1 MEASRQG
8 SETLVAAL
16 IDFEN
21 VGLDSIQWLF
31 DQISD
36 VGRIIVKRAYADW
49 SSAGNKR
56 DQLLELGIEPIQQFH
71 SGPKGK
77 NSSDIRL
84 AIDAVDL
91 LHQSPVNTFVIVS
104 SDSDFIPLV
113 NKLRAG
119 GKTVIGA
126 GRKATAPR
134 TLVISC
140 DKYHYLDQDKRIG
153 VSVQPVAEQSS
164 DILLI
169 RAVRATLDEQG
180 SVVGSKLCQTMQ
192 RLDPSFDFRALGY
205 ATFAKYLEA
214 SPAVKVK
221 RPRGPG
227 DVTVE
232 LVDSTLPTFK
242 RPSQTIDW
250 DREID
255 ARWSTKQAKYGH
267 SLPGPVAA
275 KVAAEIIGVSKL
287 KDSQYK
293 TLQGLL
299 ESSKHLD
306 ARWSREGNVIVKR
319 SSTLSPHSNVVSAH
333 QD

>member
-16 IDFEN
+16 VDFEN

-49 SSAGNKR
+49 SSAGNRR

-91 LHQSPVNTFVIVS
+91 LHQSPVDTFVIVS

-113 NKLRAG
+113 NKLRAA

-126 GRKATAPR
+126 GRKVTAPR

-140 DKYHYLDQDKRIG
+140 DKYYYLDQNRRIG
-153 VSVQPVAEQSS
+153 ISGQPAEEQSS

-169 RAVRATLDEQG
+169 RAVQATMDEQG
-180 SVVGSKLCQTMQ
+180 GVVGSKLCQTMQ

-214 SPAVKVK
+214 SPAVKIK

-232 LVDSTLPTFK
+232 LVDSTLSTLEQPL
-242 RPSQTIDW
+242 QANDW

-255 ARWSTKQAKYGH
+255 ARWSEKQAKYGH

-275 KVAAEIIGVSKL
+275 KVAAKVIGVNKL

-299 ESSKHLD
+299 ESSECLD
-306 ARWSREGNVIVKR
+306 TRWSRDGNVIIKR
-319 SSTLSPHSNVVSAH
+319 SST
-333 QD
+333 

>member
-1 MEASRQG
+1 METIGQG
-8 SETLVAAL
+8 NETLVAAL

-36 VGRIIVKRAYADW
+36 IGRIIVKRAYADW
-49 SSAGNKR
+49 SNAGNRR

-91 LHQSPVNTFVIVS
+91 LHQSPVDTFAIVS

-113 NKLRAG
+113 NKLRSA

-126 GRKATAPR
+126 GRKATVPN

-140 DKYHYLDQDKRIG
+140 DKYYYLGQDRKVG
-153 VSVQPVAEQSS
+153 VASQSTEKQGS
-164 DILLI
+164 DNLLI
-169 RAVRATLDEQG
+169 RAVQATMDEQG
-180 SVVGSKLCQTMQ
+180 KVLGSKLHQTMQ
-192 RLDPSFDFRALGY
+192 RLDPGFDFRTLGFT
-205 ATFAKYLEA
+205 TFVKYLK
-214 SPAVKVK
+214 SSLAVQVK
-221 RPRGPG
+221 HPKGPG

-232 LVDSTLPTFK
+232 LADSTLPTSEK
-242 RPSQTIDW
+242 LEQAKDW

-255 ARWSTKQAKYGH
+255 VGWSERQTKSKH

-275 KVAAEIIGVSKL
+275 KVAAKVIGVSKL

-299 ESSKHLD
+299 ESSEYLG
-306 ARWSREGNVIVKR
+306 ARWDRDKNTIIRR
-319 SSTLSPHSNVVSAH
+319 SSS
-333 QD
+333 

>member
-1 MEASRQG
+1 MEFSRQ
-8 SETLVAAL
+8 SVETLVAAL

-91 LHQSPVNTFVIVS
+91 LHQSPIDTFVIVS

-113 NKLRAG
+113 NKLRAA
-119 GKTVIGA
+119 GKSVIGA
-126 GRKATAPR
+126 GRKATVPR

-140 DKYHYLDQDKRIG
+140 DKYYFLDQNRGIG
-153 VSVQPVAEQSS
+153 VSGHPTEEQSG
-164 DILLI
+164 DNLLI
-169 RAVRATLDEQG
+169 RAIQATIDEQG
-180 SVVGSKLCQTMQ
+180 TVVGSKLHQTMQ

-205 ATFAKYLEA
+205 TTFAKYLKA
-214 SPAVKVK
+214 SPIVKVK
-221 RPRGPG
+221 HPRGPG

-232 LVDSTLPTFK
+232 LIDSTLSTLRQPL
-242 RPSQTIDW
+242 QANDW

-255 ARWSTKQAKYGH
+255 AHWSEKQAKYGH

-275 KVAAEIIGVSKL
+275 MEAAKVIMVNKL
-287 KDSQYK
+287 KDSPYK

-299 ESSKHLD
+299 ESSEYLNS
-306 ARWSREGNVIVKR
+306 RWSREGNSIKKR
-319 SSTLSPHSNVVSAH
+319 PSK
-333 QD
+333 

>member
-16 IDFEN
+16 VDFEN

-91 LHQSPVNTFVIVS
+91 LHQSPVDTFVIVS

-113 NKLRAG
+113 NKLRAA

-140 DKYHYLDQDKRIG
+140 DKYHYLDQDRRIG
-153 VSVQPVAEQSS
+153 VSGQPVEEQSS

-169 RAVRATLDEQG
+169 RAVQATMDEQG
-180 SVVGSKLCQTMQ
+180 RVVGSKLYQTMQ

-214 SPAVKVK
+214 SPAVQVK

-232 LVDSTLPTFK
+232 LVDSTLSILE
-242 RPSQTIDW
+242 RL
-250 DREID
+250 
-255 ARWSTKQAKYGH
+255 
-267 SLPGPVAA
+267 SL
-275 KVAAEIIGVSKL
+275 
-287 KDSQYK
+287 
-293 TLQGLL
+293 LL
-299 ESSKHLD
+299 
-306 ARWSREGNVIVKR
+306 
-319 SSTLSPHSNVVSAH
+319 
-333 QD
+333 

>member
-1 MEASRQG
+1 METTRQV

-49 SSAGNKR
+49 SDAGNRR

-71 SGPKGK
+71 GGPIGK

-84 AIDAVDL
+84 AIDAVEL
-91 LHQSPVNTFVIVS
+91 LHQSPIDTFVIVS

-113 NKLRAG
+113 NKLRAA

-134 TLVISC
+134 TLIISC
-140 DKYHYLDQDKRIG
+140 DKYYYLDQNTRIEVTG
-153 VSVQPVAEQSS
+153 ETGEGQKS

-169 RAVRATLDEQG
+169 RAVQATMDEQG
-180 SVVGSKLCQTMQ
+180 RVVGSKLHQTMQ

-205 ATFAKYLEA
+205 ATFTKYLEA

-221 RPRGPG
+221 RPRAPG

-232 LVDSTLPTFK
+232 LVDSTLSSLEQPLE
-242 RPSQTIDW
+242 SNVW
-250 DREID
+250 DRELD
-255 ARWSTKQAKYGH
+255 KRWSEKLPKYGH

-275 KVAAEIIGVSKL
+275 MEAAKVIGVKKL
-287 KDSQYK
+287 KDSKYK

-299 ESSKHLD
+299 ESNEYLN
-306 ARWSREGNVIVKR
+306 ARWSREGNLIMKR
-319 SSTLSPHSNVVSAH
+319 VSA
-333 QD
+333 

>member
-1 MEASRQG
+1 MEARQG
-8 SETLVAAL
+8 IETLVAAL

-71 SGPKGK
+71 SGSKGK

-84 AIDAVDL
+84 AIDAIDL

-113 NKLRAG
+113 NKLRAA
-119 GKTVIGA
+119 GKTVMGA
-126 GRKATAPR
+126 GRQTTAPR

-140 DKYHYLDQDKRIG
+140 DKYYFLGQSRKAAVSGPSPEKR
-153 VSVQPVAEQSS
+153 SS
-164 DILLI
+164 DALLI
-169 RAVRATLDEQG
+169 RAVQATMDEEG
-180 SVVGSKLCQTMQ
+180 KVIGSKLYQTMQ

-205 ATFAKYLEA
+205 TTFARYLRA
-214 SPAVKVK
+214 SPAIKVGLRK
-221 RPRGPG
+221 GGG
-227 DVTVE
+227 DVMVE
-232 LVDSTLPTFK
+232 LADTAPSGPDQPQ
-242 RPSQTIDW
+242 RPADW
-250 DREID
+250 DRQID
-255 ARWSTKQAKYGH
+255 TRWGERLAKYGH
-267 SLPGPVAA
+267 SVTLSAAA
-275 KVAAEIIGVSKL
+275 KIAAEVIGVSKL

-293 TLQGLL
+293 TIRGLL
-299 ESSKHLD
+299 ESSEYLQ
-306 ARWSREGNVIVKR
+306 ARWSRQGNSIVKR
-319 SSTLSPHSNVVSAH
+319 LPSPGAP
-333 QD
+333 

>member
-1 MEASRQG
+1 M
-8 SETLVAAL
+8 
-16 IDFEN
+16 
-21 VGLDSIQWLF
+21 
-31 DQISD
+31 
-36 VGRIIVKRAYADW
+36 
-49 SSAGNKR
+49 
-56 DQLLELGIEPIQQFH
+56 
-71 SGPKGK
+71 
-77 NSSDIRL
+77 
-84 AIDAVDL
+84 
-91 LHQSPVNTFVIVS
+91 IVS

-113 NKLRAG
+113 NKLRAA

-140 DKYHYLDQDKRIG
+140 DKYHYLDQDRRIG
-153 VSVQPVAEQSS
+153 VSGQPVEEQSS

-169 RAVRATLDEQG
+169 RAVQATMDEQG
-180 SVVGSKLCQTMQ
+180 RVVGSKLYQTMQ

-214 SPAVKVK
+214 SPAVQVK

-232 LVDSTLPTFK
+232 LVDSTLSILE
-242 RPSQTIDW
+242 RPLQTNDW
-250 DREID
+250 DHEID
-255 ARWSTKQAKYGH
+255 AHWSEKQAKYGH

-275 KVAAEIIGVSKL
+275 KVAAEVIGVSKL

-299 ESSKHLD
+299 DSSECLD
-306 ARWSREGNVIVKR
+306 AKWSREGNAIVKR
-319 SSTLSPHSNVVSAH
+319 SST
-333 QD
+333 

>member
-1 MEASRQG
+1 MEATNQS
-8 SETLVAAL
+8 SEKLVAVL
-16 IDFEN
+16 VDFEN
-21 VGLDSIQWLF
+21 AGLDSIQWLF

-36 VGRIIVKRAYADW
+36 VGRIIVKKAYADW
-49 SSAGNKR
+49 SSAGNRR

-91 LHQSPVNTFVIVS
+91 LHQSPVDTFVIVS

-113 NKLRAG
+113 NKLRAA

-134 TLVISC
+134 TLVISY
-140 DKYHYLDQDKRIG
+140 DKYYYLDQNWRVGISGQSDK
-153 VSVQPVAEQSS
+153 EQNS

-169 RAVRATLDEQG
+169 RAIRATVDDQG
-180 SVVGSKLCQTMQ
+180 KIVGSKLHHTMQ
-192 RLDPSFDFRALGY
+192 RLDPSFDFQALGY

-214 SPAVKVK
+214 SQAVKVK
-221 RPRGPG
+221 RPRGAG

-232 LVDSTLPTFK
+232 LADSTLPTSE
-242 RPSQTIDW
+242 RPLQASDW
-250 DREID
+250 DRQID
-255 ARWSTKQAKYGH
+255 AGWSERQAKYGR
-267 SLPGPVAA
+267 SLPGPIAAAVAA
-275 KVAAEIIGVSKL
+275 RIIGVSKL

-299 ESSKHLD
+299 ESSEYLG
-306 ARWSREGNVIVKR
+306 ARWSREGNLIMKR
-319 SSTLSPHSNVVSAH
+319 PST
-333 QD
+333 

>member
-1 MEASRQG
+1 METVRQV

-49 SSAGNKR
+49 SDAGNRR

-71 SGPKGK
+71 GGPIGK

-84 AIDAVDL
+84 AIDAIEL
-91 LHQSPVNTFVIVS
+91 LHQSPIDTFVIVS

-113 NKLRAG
+113 NKLRAA

-134 TLVISC
+134 TLIISC
-140 DKYHYLDQDKRIG
+140 DKYYYLDQNTRIEVTG
-153 VSVQPVAEQSS
+153 ETGEGQKS

-169 RAVRATLDEQG
+169 RAVQATMDEQG
-180 SVVGSKLCQTMQ
+180 RVVGSKLHQTMQ

-205 ATFAKYLEA
+205 ATFTKYLEV
-214 SPAVKVK
+214 SPAVKVN

-227 DVTVE
+227 DVIVE
-232 LVDSTLPTFK
+232 LNDSTLSTMEQSPE
-242 RPSQTIDW
+242 SNVW
-250 DREID
+250 DRELD
-255 ARWSTKQAKYGH
+255 KRWSEKLPKYGH

-275 KVAAEIIGVSKL
+275 MEAAKVIGVKKL

-299 ESSKHLD
+299 ESSEYLN
-306 ARWSREGNVIVKR
+306 ARWSREGNLIMKR
-319 SSTLSPHSNVVSAH
+319 ASA
-333 QD
+333 

>member
-16 IDFEN
+16 VDFEN

-91 LHQSPVNTFVIVS
+91 LHQSPVDTFVIVS

-113 NKLRAG
+113 NKLRAA
-119 GKTVIGA
+119 GKTIIGA

-140 DKYHYLDQDKRIG
+140 DKYYYLDQNRRIG
-153 VSVQPVAEQSS
+153 VSGQPAEEQSS
-164 DILLI
+164 NILLI
-169 RAVRATLDEQG
+169 RAVQATMDEQG
-180 SVVGSKLCQTMQ
+180 RVVGSKLYQTMQ
-192 RLDPSFDFRALGY
+192 RLDPSFDFRALDY

-232 LVDSTLPTFK
+232 LVDSTLSTLEQPPQAND
-242 RPSQTIDW
+242 R

-255 ARWSTKQAKYGH
+255 ARWSEKQAKYGH

-275 KVAAEIIGVSKL
+275 KVAAKIIGVNKL

-293 TLQGLL
+293 TLKGLL
-299 ESSKHLD
+299 ESSECLD
-306 ARWSREGNVIVKR
+306 ARWSRDGNVIIKR
-319 SSTLSPHSNVVSAH
+319 LST
-333 QD
+333 

>member
-1 MEASRQG
+1 MEATSQG

-16 IDFEN
+16 VDFEN
-21 VGLDSIQWLF
+21 AGLDSIQWLF

-49 SSAGNKR
+49 SNAGNKR

-91 LHQSPVNTFVIVS
+91 LHQSPVDTFVIVS

-113 NKLRAG
+113 NKLRAA

-140 DKYHYLDQDKRIG
+140 DKYYYLDQSGRIG
-153 VSVQPVAEQSS
+153 VSDQPDKEQSS

-169 RAVRATLDEQG
+169 RAVRATMDEQG
-180 SVVGSKLCQTMQ
+180 RVVGSKLHHTMQ
-192 RLDPSFDFRALGY
+192 RLDPRFDFQVLGY

-232 LVDSTLPTFK
+232 LADSTLPTLEQ
-242 RPSQTIDW
+242 PLQANDW
-250 DREID
+250 DHEID
-255 ARWSTKQAKYGH
+255 TRWSEKQAKYGH

-275 KVAAEIIGVSKL
+275 AVAAKIIGVSKL
-287 KDSQYK
+287 KDSRYK

-299 ESSKHLD
+299 ESREYLG
-306 ARWSREGNVIVKR
+306 ARWSRQGNTITKR
-319 SSTLSPHSNVVSAH
+319 SST
-333 QD
+333 

>member
-1 MEASRQG
+1 METTRRV

-49 SSAGNKR
+49 SDAGNKR

-71 SGPKGK
+71 GGPIGK

-84 AIDAVDL
+84 AIDAVEL
-91 LHQSPVNTFVIVS
+91 LHQSPIDTFVIVS

-113 NKLRAG
+113 NKLRAA

-126 GRKATAPR
+126 GRRMTAPR

-140 DKYHYLDQDKRIG
+140 DKYYYLDQNKSIG
-153 VSVQPVAEQSS
+153 VTGETGEGQKS
-164 DILLI
+164 DALLI
-169 RAVRATLDEQG
+169 RAVRATMDEEG
-180 SVVGSKLCQTMQ
+180 RVFGSKLHQAMQ

-205 ATFAKYLEA
+205 ATFTKYLEA
-214 SPAVKVK
+214 SPAVRVK

-232 LVDSTLPTFK
+232 LVDSALSTLAEPLAMN
-242 RPSQTIDW
+242 DLNHEM
-250 DREID
+250 EID
-255 ARWSTKQAKYGH
+255 VRWSEKIAKYGH
-267 SLPGPVAA
+267 SLPGSVAAMEAA
-275 KVAAEIIGVSKL
+275 KVIGVNRF

-299 ESSKHLD
+299 ESSEYLD
-306 ARWSREGNVIVKR
+306 TRWSREGNVIIKR
-319 SSTLSPHSNVVSAH
+319 SST
-333 QD
+333 

>member
-1 MEASRQG
+1 METTRQV
-8 SETLVAAL
+8 SETLVATL

-49 SSAGNKR
+49 SDAGNRR

-71 SGPKGK
+71 GGPIGK

-91 LHQSPVNTFVIVS
+91 LHQSPIDTFVIVS

-113 NKLRAG
+113 NKLRAA

-134 TLVISC
+134 TLIISC
-140 DKYHYLDQDKRIG
+140 DKYYYLDQNRKIG
-153 VSVQPVAEQSS
+153 VTGGTKEGQES
-164 DILLI
+164 DTLLI
-169 RAVRATLDEQG
+169 RAVQATMDEQG
-180 SVVGSKLCQTMQ
+180 KVVGSKLHQTMQ
-192 RLDPSFDFRALGY
+192 RLDPSFDFRALRY
-205 ATFAKYLEA
+205 ATFTKYLEA

-227 DVTVE
+227 DIIVE
-232 LVDSTLPTFK
+232 LGDSTLSTLEQPLEANV
-242 RPSQTIDW
+242 W
-250 DREID
+250 DRELD
-255 ARWSTKQAKYGH
+255 KRWSEKLAKDGR
-267 SLPGPVAA
+267 SIAGPAAAMEAA
-275 KVAAEIIGVSKL
+275 KVIGVNKL
-287 KDSQYK
+287 KDSRYK

-299 ESSKHLD
+299 ESSEYLN
-306 ARWSREGNVIVKR
+306 ARWSRGGNLIMKR
-319 SSTLSPHSNVVSAH
+319 ASA
-333 QD
+333 

>member
-1 MEASRQG
+1 METTRQV

-49 SSAGNKR
+49 SDAGNRR

-71 SGPKGK
+71 GGPIGK

-84 AIDAVDL
+84 AIDAVEL
-91 LHQSPVNTFVIVS
+91 LHQSPIDTFVIVS

-113 NKLRAG
+113 NKLRAA

-126 GRKATAPR
+126 GRRTTAPR

-140 DKYHYLDQDKRIG
+140 DKYYYLDQNKRIG
-153 VSVQPVAEQSS
+153 VTGETGEGQKS
-164 DILLI
+164 DTLLI
-169 RAVRATLDEQG
+169 RAVQATIDEEG
-180 SVVGSKLCQTMQ
+180 RVFGSKLHQTMQ
-192 RLDPSFDFRALGY
+192 RLDPSFDFRALGHS
-205 ATFAKYLEA
+205 TFTKYLKA

-232 LVDSTLPTFK
+232 LSNSSF
-242 RPSQTIDW
+242 PSLEQPPEPNVW
-250 DREID
+250 DQELDRC
-255 ARWSTKQAKYGH
+255 WSKKLAKDGH
-267 SLPGPVAA
+267 SIPGPVAA
-275 KVAAEIIGVSKL
+275 MEAAKVIRVDKL

-299 ESSKHLD
+299 ESSEYLS
-306 ARWSREGNVIVKR
+306 ARWSREGNLIMKR
-319 SSTLSPHSNVVSAH
+319 ASA
-333 QD
+333 

>member
-1 MEASRQG
+1 METSRQG

-16 IDFEN
+16 VDFEN

-91 LHQSPVNTFVIVS
+91 LHQSPVDTFVIVS

-113 NKLRAG
+113 NKLRAA
-119 GKTVIGA
+119 GKTIIGA
-126 GRKATAPR
+126 GRKATTPR

-140 DKYHYLDQDKRIG
+140 DKYYYLDQNRRIG
-153 VSVQPVAEQSS
+153 LSGQPAEEQSG

-169 RAVRATLDEQG
+169 RAVQATMDEQG
-180 SVVGSKLCQTMQ
+180 RVVGSKLYQTMQ

-232 LVDSTLPTFK
+232 LVDSTLSTLEQPL
-242 RPSQTIDW
+242 PADGW

-255 ARWSTKQAKYGH
+255 ARWSEKQAKYGH

-275 KVAAEIIGVSKL
+275 KVAAKVIGVSKL

-299 ESSKHLD
+299 ESSEYLD
-306 ARWSREGNVIVKR
+306 ARWSRDGNVIIKR
-319 SSTLSPHSNVVSAH
+319 SSP
-333 QD
+333 

>member
-1 MEASRQG
+1 METVGQG
-8 SETLVAAL
+8 NETLVAAL

-36 VGRIIVKRAYADW
+36 IGRIIVKRAYADW
-49 SSAGNKR
+49 SNAGNRR
-56 DQLLELGIEPIQQFH
+56 DRLLELGIEPIQQFH
-71 SGPKGK
+71 SGQKGK

-91 LHQSPVNTFVIVS
+91 LHQSPVDTFAIVS

-113 NKLRAG
+113 NKLRSA

-126 GRKATAPR
+126 GRKTTVPH

-140 DKYHYLDQDKRIG
+140 DKYYYLGQDRKVGI
-153 VSVQPVAEQSS
+153 SSQSTEKQGS
-164 DILLI
+164 DNLLI
-169 RAVRATLDEQG
+169 RAVQATMDEEG
-180 SVVGSKLCQTMQ
+180 KVLGSKLHQTMQ
-192 RLDPSFDFRALGY
+192 RLDPGFDFRALNFT
-205 ATFAKYLEA
+205 TFVKYLK
-214 SPAVKVK
+214 SSLAVKVK
-221 RPRGPG
+221 HPKGPG

-232 LVDSTLPTFK
+232 LSDSSLSTSEKLK
-242 RPSQTIDW
+242 QAEDW

-255 ARWSTKQAKYGH
+255 VGWSEKQTKSNH

-275 KVAAEIIGVSKL
+275 KVAAKVIGIIKL
-287 KDSQYK
+287 KDSHYR

-299 ESSKHLD
+299 ESSEYLG
-306 ARWSREGNVIVKR
+306 ARWARDKNTIIRR
-319 SSTLSPHSNVVSAH
+319 SSS
-333 QD
+333 

>member
-1 MEASRQG
+1 METTQV

-49 SSAGNKR
+49 SDAGNRR

-71 SGPKGK
+71 GGPIGK

-84 AIDAVDL
+84 AIDAVEL
-91 LHQSPVNTFVIVS
+91 LHQSPIDTFVIVS

-113 NKLRAG
+113 NKLRAA

-140 DKYHYLDQDKRIG
+140 DKYYYLDQNKRIEATREAVEG
-153 VSVQPVAEQSS
+153 QKS
-164 DILLI
+164 DTLLI
-169 RAVRATLDEQG
+169 RAVQATMDEQG
-180 SVVGSKLCQTMQ
+180 RVVGSKLHQTMQ
-192 RLDPSFDFRALGY
+192 RLDPSFDFRALGH
-205 ATFAKYLEA
+205 ATFTKYLEA
-214 SPAVKVK
+214 SAAVKVK

-232 LVDSTLPTFK
+232 LGDSNLSSLEQP
-242 RPSQTIDW
+242 PEANLW
-250 DREID
+250 DRELD
-255 ARWSTKQAKYGH
+255 RCWSGKLAKDGH

-275 KVAAEIIGVSKL
+275 MEAAKVIGVNKL

-299 ESSKHLD
+299 ESSEYLS
-306 ARWSREGNVIVKR
+306 ARWSREGNLIMR
-319 SSTLSPHSNVVSAH
+319 RASA
-333 QD
+333 